1 MVQILQAKNVT
12 LGELSDRFNLE
23 LTEDQQFF
31 QEWQVDLTA
40 NLPEVTAAEK
50 QRLDRVKSSFSNL
63 LEYPPLLENTVKM
76 VVLSPLLDLADVYQK
91 PFHIK
96 SEPSFQITTEDEG
109 AVIRGDVDVLVLR
122 DRLWVMVIEA
132 KRAAVDV
139 DEGRAQL
146 LSYMLASSTI
156 EKPVFGMITN
166 GRNFLFVK
174 LVQNPTPQ
182 YALSRLLSL
191 VNPGNELYTVLG
203 VLKHL
208 VALVQQDDR
217 KGTA

>member
-1 MVQILQAKNVT
+1 MVQTLQAKNVT
-12 LGELSDRFNLE
+12 LSELSDRFALE
-23 LTEDQQFF
+23 LTDDEQFF
-31 QEWQVDLTA
+31 REWQVD
-40 NLPEVTAAEK
+40 LPEVTAAEK

-63 LEYPPLLENTVKM
+63 LEYPSLLENTVKM

-109 AVIRGDVDVLVLR
+109 TVIRGDVDVLVLR

-146 LSYMLASSTI
+146 LSYMLASPTI
-156 EKPVFGMITN
+156 EKPAFGMITN

-174 LVQNPTPQ
+174 LIQQPTPR
-182 YALSRLLSL
+182 YALSRLFSL

-203 VLKHL
+203 VLKRL
-208 VALVQQDDR
+208 VALVQQGDLN
-217 KGTA
+217 GTA